1 MRRTGT
7 RGDLLSVV
15 GGMENSS
22 ATCLAILTLQWILAI
37 LGTWCAHDAGLPRP
51 RLVSSC
57 FLQFAFLLSMG
68 GRAMFSK
75 FARQP

>member
-22 ATCLAILTLQWILAI
+22 ATSSPLDAPHWILAI